1 MKIAVPFF
9 VIMACSVQACTMM
22 FSFYVRNTT
31 DRAMIIELVTTE
43 GVTHDTLHLPM
54 TRDRAQPRSSSY
66 KRYSERLSAVEKEG
80 VFIFHVPPQAT
91 VFIDR
96 GPNMRMGFHAKEL
109 RIPSDTVFIHRDKL
123 DNGVRWSGRW
133 TAVCYDIIGHPMR

>member
-1 MKIAVPFF
+1 MI
-9 VIMACSVQACTMM
+9 

-31 DRAMIIELVTTE
+31 DRAMTIELVTAE
-43 GVTHDTLHLPM
+43 GVLRDTLHLPM

-80 VFIFHVPPQAT
+80 VFIFQVPPQAT

-109 RIPSDTVFIHRDKL
+109 RIPSDSVFIHRDKL

-133 TAVCYDIIGHPMR
+133 TAVCYDIIGQPTR